1 MLIIKVKNM
10 KTKLT
15 LNVGS
20 FYFLSTVNLMRGV
33 SAEVDLSSLTVA
45 ELNGLKS
52 YVRSGSISTE
62 EDISK
67 YEIPTEEVDTT
78 TITPI
83 DAEAPAE
90 KPDLGFLPPVDNV
103 TVVEEEVTE
112 DLIKELEVEAQE
124 GKEVSTEDT
133 KEDLDYENM
142 LKSDVTNE
150 IAKRGIKTN
159 LTRKDQLIDLL
170 IKDDKKN
177 K

>member
-1 MLIIKVKNM
+1 MLITKVKSM

-67 YEIPTEEVDTT
+67 YEIPSEEVDTT

-112 DLIKELEVEAQE
+112 VVVKELEVEAQE
-124 GKEVSTEDT
+124 GKEIHQEET
-133 KEDLDYENM
+133 KKDLDYESM
-142 LKSDVTNE
+142 LKSDVTDE

>member
-1 MLIIKVKNM
+1 M

-112 DLIKELEVEAQE
+112 DVIRELEVEAQE

>member
-1 MLIIKVKNM
+1 M

-62 EDISK
+62 DDISK
-67 YEIPTEEVDTT
+67 YEVPTEEVDTT

-83 DAEAPAE
+83 NAEAPAE

-112 DLIKELEVEAQE
+112 DIIRELEVEAQE
-124 GKEVSTEDT
+124 GKEISTEDT

>member
-1 MLIIKVKNM
+1 MLITKVKSM

-33 SAEVDLSSLTVA
+33 SAEVDLSNLTVA

-62 EDISK
+62 DDISK

-112 DLIKELEVEAQE
+112 DVIKELEVEAQE

-150 IAKRGIKTN
+150 ITKRGIKTN

>member
-1 MLIIKVKNM
+1 M

-33 SAEVDLSSLTVA
+33 SAEVDLSGLTVA

-62 EDISK
+62 DDISK

-78 TITPI
+78 TII

-124 GKEVSTEDT
+124 GKEIYTEDT

>member
-62 EDISK
+62 DDISK

-78 TITPI
+78 PITPI
-83 DAEAPAE
+83 NAEAPAK
-90 KPDLGFLPPVDNV
+90 KPDLGFLPSVDNV

-112 DLIKELEVEAQE
+112 DVIRELEVEAQE

>member
-1 MLIIKVKNM
+1 M

-62 EDISK
+62 DDISK

-103 TVVEEEVTE
+103 TAVEEEVTE
-112 DLIKELEVEAQE
+112 DVIRELEVAAQE

>member
-1 MLIIKVKNM
+1 M

-33 SAEVDLSSLTVA
+33 SAEVDLSNLTVA

-62 EDISK
+62 DDISK

-78 TITPI
+78 NITPI

-112 DLIKELEVEAQE
+112 DVIRELEVEAQE
-124 GKEVSTEDT
+124 GKEISTEDT

>member
-1 MLIIKVKNM
+1 M

-62 EDISK
+62 DDISK

-78 TITPI
+78 PITPI
-83 DAEAPAE
+83 NAEAPAK
-90 KPDLGFLPPVDNV
+90 KPDLGFLPSVDNV

-112 DLIKELEVEAQE
+112 DVIRELEVEAQE

>member
-1 MLIIKVKNM
+1 M

-33 SAEVDLSSLTVA
+33 SAEVDLSSLTIA

-62 EDISK
+62 DDISK

-78 TITPI
+78 TITTI

-112 DLIKELEVEAQE
+112 DVIRELEVEAQE

>member
-1 MLIIKVKNM
+1 M

-62 EDISK
+62 DDISK

-103 TVVEEEVTE
+103 TAVEEEVTE
-112 DLIKELEVEAQE
+112 DVIRELEVEAQE

>member
-1 MLIIKVKNM
+1 MLITKVKSM

-33 SAEVDLSSLTVA
+33 SAEVDLSGLTVA

-62 EDISK
+62 DDISK

-78 TITPI
+78 TI

-103 TVVEEEVTE
+103 AVVEEEVTE
-112 DLIKELEVEAQE
+112 DLIKEEAQE

>member
-1 MLIIKVKNM
+1 M

-20 FYFLSTVNLMRGV
+20 FYFLSTVNLMRGI

-62 EDISK
+62 DDISK

-83 DAEAPAE
+83 NAEAPAE

-112 DLIKELEVEAQE
+112 DVIKELEVEAQE
-124 GKEVSTEDT
+124 GKEISTGET

-142 LKSDVTNE
+142 LKSDVTDE

>member
-1 MLIIKVKNM
+1 M

-62 EDISK
+62 DDISK

>member
-1 MLIIKVKNM
+1 MLIIKVKSM

-62 EDISK
+62 DDISK

-90 KPDLGFLPPVDNV
+90 KPDLGFLPPVDNA

-112 DLIKELEVEAQE
+112 DVIRELEVEAQE

>member
-1 MLIIKVKNM
+1 MLIIKVKSM

-20 FYFLSTVNLMRGV
+20 FYFLSTVNLMRGI

-62 EDISK
+62 DDISK

-83 DAEAPAE
+83 NAEAPAE

-112 DLIKELEVEAQE
+112 DVIKELEVEAQE

-142 LKSDVTNE
+142 LKSDVTDE
-150 IAKRGIKTN
+150 IAKRGIKIN
-159 LTRKDQLIDLL
+159 FSR
-170 IKDDKKN
+170 
-177 K
+177 

>member
-1 MLIIKVKNM
+1 MLIIKVKSM

-62 EDISK
+62 DDISK

-78 TITPI
+78 TIAPI

-112 DLIKELEVEAQE
+112 DVIRELEVEAQE

>member
-1 MLIIKVKNM
+1 MLIIKVKSM

-112 DLIKELEVEAQE
+112 DVIRELEVEAQE

>member
-1 MLIIKVKNM
+1 MLIIKVKSM

-62 EDISK
+62 DDISK

-103 TVVEEEVTE
+103 TVVEEEITE
-112 DLIKELEVEAQE
+112 DVIRELEVEAQE

>member
-1 MLIIKVKNM
+1 M

>member
-1 MLIIKVKNM
+1 MLIIKVKSM

-20 FYFLSTVNLMRGV
+20 FYFLSTVNLIRGV

-62 EDISK
+62 DDISK

-103 TVVEEEVTE
+103 TVVEEEITE
-112 DLIKELEVEAQE
+112 DVIRELEVEAQE

>member
-1 MLIIKVKNM
+1 M
-10 KTKLT
+10 
-15 LNVGS
+15 
-20 FYFLSTVNLMRGV
+20 
-33 SAEVDLSSLTVA
+33 
-45 ELNGLKS
+45 KS

-62 EDISK
+62 DDISK

-112 DLIKELEVEAQE
+112 DVIRELEVEAQE

>member
-1 MLIIKVKNM
+1 M

-33 SAEVDLSSLTVA
+33 SAEVDLSRLTVA

-62 EDISK
+62 DDISK
-67 YEIPTEEVDTT
+67 YEIPTKEVDTT

-112 DLIKELEVEAQE
+112 DVIRELEVEAQE

>member
-1 MLIIKVKNM
+1 M

-20 FYFLSTVNLMRGV
+20 FYFLSTVNLMRGI

-62 EDISK
+62 DDISK

-112 DLIKELEVEAQE
+112 DVIRELEVEAQE

>member
-1 MLIIKVKNM
+1 M

-62 EDISK
+62 DDISK

-112 DLIKELEVEAQE
+112 DVIRELEVEAQE

>member
-1 MLIIKVKNM
+1 M

-33 SAEVDLSSLTVA
+33 SAEVDLSGLTVA

-62 EDISK
+62 DDISK

-112 DLIKELEVEAQE
+112 DVIRDLEVEAQE

>member
-1 MLIIKVKNM
+1 MLIIKVKSM

-62 EDISK
+62 DDISK

>member
-1 MLIIKVKNM
+1 MLIIKVKSM

-62 EDISK
+62 DDISK

-112 DLIKELEVEAQE
+112 DVIKELEVEAQE

>member
-1 MLIIKVKNM
+1 MLIIKVKSM

-62 EDISK
+62 DDISK

-112 DLIKELEVEAQE
+112 DVIRDLEVEAQE

>member
-1 MLIIKVKNM
+1 MLITKVKSM

-62 EDISK
+62 DDISK

-124 GKEVSTEDT
+124 GKEIYTEDT

>member
-1 MLIIKVKNM
+1 MLIIKVKSM

-62 EDISK
+62 DDISK

-112 DLIKELEVEAQE
+112 DVIRELEVEAQE

>member
-1 MLIIKVKNM
+1 M

-33 SAEVDLSSLTVA
+33 SAEVDLSGLTVA

-62 EDISK
+62 DDISK

-78 TITPI
+78 TI

-112 DLIKELEVEAQE
+112 DVIKELEVEAQE

>member
-1 MLIIKVKNM
+1 MLITKVKSM

-62 EDISK
+62 DDISK

-112 DLIKELEVEAQE
+112 DVIRELEVEAQE

>member
-1 MLIIKVKNM
+1 M

-62 EDISK
+62 DDISK

-112 DLIKELEVEAQE
+112 DVIKELEVEAQE

>member
-1 MLIIKVKNM
+1 M

-62 EDISK
+62 DDISK

-112 DLIKELEVEAQE
+112 DVIRELEVEAQE
-124 GKEVSTEDT
+124 GKEVSTKDT

>member
-1 MLIIKVKNM
+1 M

-20 FYFLSTVNLMRGV
+20 FYFLSTVNLMRGI

-62 EDISK
+62 DDISK

-83 DAEAPAE
+83 NAEAPAE

-112 DLIKELEVEAQE
+112 DVIKELEVEAQE

-142 LKSDVTNE
+142 LKSDVTDE

>member
-1 MLIIKVKNM
+1 MLITKVKSM

-112 DLIKELEVEAQE
+112 DVIRELEVEAQ
-124 GKEVSTEDT
+124 EVSTEDT

>member
-1 MLIIKVKNM
+1 M

-62 EDISK
+62 DDISK

-83 DAEAPAE
+83 NAEAPAE

-112 DLIKELEVEAQE
+112 DVIKELEVEAQE
-124 GKEVSTEDT
+124 GKEISTGET

-142 LKSDVTNE
+142 LKSDVTDE

>member
-1 MLIIKVKNM
+1 M

-124 GKEVSTEDT
+124 GKEISTEDT

>member
-1 MLIIKVKNM
+1 MLIIKVKSM

-62 EDISK
+62 DDISK

-112 DLIKELEVEAQE
+112 DVIRELEVEAQE
-124 GKEVSTEDT
+124 GKEISTGDT